1 MTNFD
6 FLKTEPRFAA
16 FSDVAISAEKV
27 YSIDHATSVLNCRR
41 AMEFAVKWLYS
52 VDSSLEM
59 PYQDKLVSLMNTNSF
74 KDIVGPDIYK
84 RMDYIRIV
92 GNNVNHNPK
101 NITKDQAKLAIYN
114 LFVFMDFVAYCYAKD
129 YTEQTYD
136 EKLLDQVEAGPIK
149 ESPEV
154 DVEKLVKENE
164 NLKVELTKRRENREE
179 GYIQKPLELSEFA
192 TRKAYIDVMLVDAG
206 WEYNKNWKD
215 EYPIEEMPNHSGFG
229 FADYVLFGED
239 GRPLAV
245 IEAKKTCVDV
255 SKGRQQAVLYADFLE
270 KKFKRRPVIFL
281 SNGFDTRIWI
291 DGKAGY
297 PERQVSGIYSKR
309 DLEKLY
315 NIMAMRTQL
324 ENIKINDNISNRYY
338 QKEAI
343 TAVCET
349 FDEQNR
355 RKALLVMATGSGK
368 TRTAISIVD
377 VLIRH
382 GWVKNMLFL
391 ADRTSL
397 VTQAKRAFHNLMP
410 DLSITN
416 LCEEKDNVNA
426 RAVFS
431 TYQTMMNCIDDTKD
445 NDGSRLYTCGHF
457 DLIIVDEAHRS
468 IYNKYKDIFTYFDS
482 LLIGLTATPKDEID
496 KSTYRVF
503 ELEGGVPTH
512 GYELEQ
518 AVEDKYLVTY
528 RVADTKLKFMQSGI
542 SYKDLPED
550 EKEEYEETFTAED
563 GTLPENIERAAL
575 NEWLFN
581 KDTIRKVLNTIMT
594 HGLKVEYGNKIGKTI
609 IFAKNHN
616 HAEEIL
622 KVWNEEYPNYPQHY
636 ARVIDNYTN
645 YSQSLIDD
653 FSEEKKMPQIAISVD
668 MLDTGIDVPEILNL
682 VFFKPV
688 MSKSKFWQMIGRGT
702 RLCPGLI
709 DGADKERFYIF
720 DFCGVF
726 DFFDVKKNGKEAST
740 VESLQERIFNIK
752 VEMAYKL
759 QDLEYQ
765 TDDLITFRK
774 DLVQYLFDKVNELNR
789 GNFAVKQH
797 LKYVDGYNKVEDYQ
811 ALTYEV
817 TLQLAEHIA
826 PLVLPDKDEIS
837 ALRFDSLMYGLELA
851 YLIGKKYKKART
863 DLNKKLLALARFAT
877 IPEISAQKNF
887 IETLLHTDY
896 IDDAGINEFET
907 IRTKL
912 RDLMK
917 YVKFDPHAKYQTD
930 FADDILSIAWREADL
945 SDDYLVNYKAK
956 VEYYL
961 KQHEDILVIAKLK
974 TNKPLTKS
982 DVKELE
988 KILWNEVGTKQDY
1001 EKEYG
1006 DTPLGELVRSI
1017 VGLSMES
1024 ANEAFSQYLN
1034 NANLNSMQSNFV
1046 KRIVSY
1052 VVKNGMMKDLS
1063 VLGEAPFNEMG
1074 SVAEIFDDIGVWMG
1088 IRKIIDGINQN
1099 TKVAA

>member
-6 FLKTEPRFAA
+6 FLTTEQQFTTFA
-16 FSDVAISAEKV
+16 DVAISAEKV
-27 YSIDHATSVLNCRR
+27 FNIDYATSALNCRR
-41 AMEFAVKWLYS
+41 SMEFAVKWLYS
-52 VDSSLEM
+52 VDGSLKM
-59 PYQDKLVSLMNTNSF
+59 PYQDKLVTLMNTNNF

-84 RMDYIRIV
+84 RMEYIRIV
-92 GNNVNHNPK
+92 GNNAAHNAK
-101 NITKDQAKLAIYN
+101 NITKDQAKLALQN
-114 LFVFMDFVAYCYAKD
+114 LFVFLDFVAYCYAKD
-129 YTEQTYD
+129 YTKHTYN
-136 EKLLDQVEAGPIK
+136 EKLLEQVGAEPVK
-149 ESPEV
+149 ETPDV
-154 DVEKLVKENE
+154 DVEKLIEENAKLKEQ
-164 NLKVELTKRRENREE
+164 LTKRRESRED
-179 GYIQKPLELSEFA
+179 GYAQRPLEFSEFA
-192 TRKAYIDVMLVDAG
+192 TRKAYIDVMLIDAG

-215 EYPIEEMPNHSGFG
+215 EYPIDEMPNNSGFG
-229 FADYVLFGED
+229 FADYVLFGDD
-239 GRPLAV
+239 GRPVAV

-255 SKGRQQAVLYADFLE
+255 SKGRQQAVLYANFLE
-270 KKFKRRPVIFL
+270 KKFGRRPVIFL
-281 SNGFDTRIWI
+281 SNGFDTRIWL
-291 DGKAGY
+291 DGKKGY

-315 NIMAMRTQL
+315 NVMAMRTHL
-324 ENIKINDNISNRYY
+324 NNIKINDNISNRYY
-338 QKEAI
+338 QKA
-343 TAVCET
+343 AVKVVCEA
-349 FDEQNR
+349 FDEHNR

-377 VLIRH
+377 VLIQN

-397 VTQAKRAFHNLMP
+397 VTQAKRSFHNLMP

-416 LCEEKDNVNA
+416 LCDEKNNVNA

-431 TYQTMMNCIDDTKD
+431 TYQTMMNCIDDTK
-445 NDGSRLYTCGHF
+445 NEDGSKLYTCGHF

-482 LLIGLTATPKDEID
+482 LLVGLTATPKDEID
-496 KSTYRVF
+496 KSTYRIF

-528 RVADTKLKFMQSGI
+528 SVADTKLKFMQSGI
-542 SYKDLPED
+542 KYSELIEE
-550 EKEEYEETFTAED
+550 EKEEYEATFADED
-563 GTLPENIERAAL
+563 GEIPESIERSAL

-581 KDTIRKVLNTIMT
+581 KDTIRKVLNAIMT
-594 HGLKVEYGNKIGKTI
+594 YGLKVDYGNKIGKTI

-622 KVWNEEYPNYPQHY
+622 KVWNNEYPNYTQHY

-653 FSEEKKMPQIAISVD
+653 FSDTNKMPQIAISVD

-709 DGADKERFYIF
+709 DGEDKERFYIF
-720 DFCGVF
+720 DFCGTF
-726 DFFDVKKNGKEAST
+726 DFFDVNKNGKVASN
-740 VESLQERIFNIK
+740 VGSLQERIFNIK

-765 TDDLITFRK
+765 TDSLIPFREE
-774 DLVQYLFDKVNELNR
+774 LVEYLVDKVNELNR
-789 GNFAVKQH
+789 DNFAVKQH
-797 LKYVDGYNKVEDYQ
+797 LKYVDGYNKIEDYQ
-811 ALTYEV
+811 ALIYEV

-837 ALRFDSLMYGLELA
+837 AVRFDSLMYGLELA
-851 YLIGKKYKKART
+851 YLVGKKYKKART
-863 DLNKKLLALARFAT
+863 DLCKKIYALAGFAT
-877 IPEISAQKNF
+877 IPEISAQKEF
-887 IETLLHTDY
+887 IEVLLHTDY
-896 IDDAGINEFET
+896 VDKAGINEFET

-917 YVKFDPHAKYQTD
+917 YVKFDPHAKYSTD
-930 FADDILSIAWREADL
+930 FTDDILSMDWREADL
-945 SDDYLVNYKAK
+945 SNDDLKNYKAK

-961 KQHEDILVIAKLK
+961 KQHEDNITIAKLK
-974 TNKPLTKS
+974 TNKPLTQS

-988 KILWNEVGTKQDY
+988 KILWGEVGTKQDY

-1006 DTPLGELVRSI
+1006 DKPLGELVRSI
-1017 VGLSMES
+1017 VGLSMEA
-1024 ANEAFSQYLN
+1024 ANEAFSEYLN
-1034 NANLNSMQSNFV
+1034 NVNLNSIQINFV
-1046 KRIVSY
+1046 KRVVSY
-1052 VVKNGMMKDLS
+1052 IVKNGMMKDLS

-1074 SVAEIFDDIGVWMG
+1074 SVAEIFDDMGIWMG
-1088 IRKIIDGINQN
+1088 IRKVIENINHN
-1099 TKVAA
+1099 AAAA

>member
-6 FLKTEPRFAA
+6 FLKTEPQFATFA
-16 FSDVAISAEKV
+16 DVSVSAQKV
-27 YSIDHATSVLNCRR
+27 FTIDYATSVLNCRR
-41 AMEFAVKWLYS
+41 SMEFAVKWLYS
-52 VDSSLEM
+52 VDSSLKM
-59 PYQDKLVSLMNTNSF
+59 PYQDKLVTLMNTNDF
-74 KDIVGPDIYK
+74 KDMVGPDIYK

-92 GNNVNHNPK
+92 GNNAAHNAK
-101 NITKDQAKLAIYN
+101 NITKDQAKLALQN

-129 YTEQTYD
+129 YTEQTFN
-136 EKLLDQVEAGPIK
+136 EKLLDQLESDPIK
-149 ESPEV
+149 DSQEV
-154 DVEKLVKENE
+154 DVEKLIKENKK
-164 NLKVELTKRRENREE
+164 LKEQLTQRRENREE
-179 GYIQKPLELSEFA
+179 SYTQKPLELSEFA
-192 TRKAYIDVMLVDAG
+192 TRKAYIDVMLTDAG
-206 WEYNKNWKD
+206 WEYNRNWKD

-255 SKGRQQAVLYADFLE
+255 SKGRQQAVLYADYLE
-270 KKFKRRPVIFL
+270 MKFKRRPIIFL

-315 NIMAMRTQL
+315 NIVAMRTHL
-324 ENIKINDNISNRYY
+324 DNIKINDIISNRYY
-338 QKEAI
+338 QKAAI
-343 TAVCET
+343 KAVCET
-349 FDEQNR
+349 VDEHNR

-368 TRTAISIVD
+368 TRTSISIVD

-382 GWVKNMLFL
+382 GWVKNILFL

-416 LCEEKDNVNA
+416 LCEEKDNANA
-426 RAVFS
+426 RAAFS

-445 NDGSRLYTCGHF
+445 DDGSKLYTCGHF

-468 IYNKYKDIFTYFDS
+468 IYNKYIDIFTYFDS

-496 KSTYRVF
+496 KSTYKIF

-518 AVEDKYLVTY
+518 AVEDKYLVNY

-542 SYKDLPED
+542 LYKDLPED

-563 GTLPENIERAAL
+563 GTLPERIERAAL

-581 KDTIRKVLNTIMT
+581 KDTIRKALNAIMT
-594 HGLKVEYGNKIGKTI
+594 YGLKVDYGNKIGKTI

-622 KVWNEEYPNYPQHY
+622 KVWNSEYPSYPQHY

-645 YSQSLIDD
+645 YAQSLIDD
-653 FSEEKKMPQIAISVD
+653 FSDTNKMPQIAISVD
-668 MLDTGIDVPEILNL
+668 MLDTGIDIPEVLNL

-688 MSKSKFWQMIGRGT
+688 MSKTKFWQMIGRGT

-709 DGADKERFYIF
+709 NGEDKERFYIF
-720 DFCGVF
+720 DFCGIF
-726 DFFDVKKNGKEAST
+726 DFFDVNKNGKET
-740 VESLQERIFNIK
+740 RMVGSLQERLFNIK
-752 VEMAYKL
+752 IDIVYKL
-759 QDLEYQ
+759 QDLEFQ
-765 TDDLITFRK
+765 KKDLITFRK
-774 DLVQYLFDKVNELNR
+774 ELVQNLVEKVNELNR
-789 GNFAVKQH
+789 DNFAVKQH
-797 LKYVDGYNKVEDYQ
+797 LKYVDGYKNIEDYN
-811 ALTYEV
+811 ALTYEA
-817 TLQLAEHIA
+817 TLQLTEHIA

-851 YLIGKKYKKART
+851 YLLGKKYKKART
-863 DLNKKLLALARFAT
+863 DLNKKLSALSRFAT
-877 IPEISAQKNF
+877 IPEISAQKEF
-887 IETLLHTDY
+887 IEKLLHTVY

-917 YVKFDPHAKYQTD
+917 YVKFDPQVKYQTD
-930 FADDILSIAWREADL
+930 FTDDIISMKWRESDL
-945 SDDYLVNYKAK
+945 TNDYLVNYKAK

-961 KQHEDILVIAKLK
+961 KQHEDILVITKLK
-974 TNKPLTKS
+974 TNKPLTES

-988 KILWNEVGTKQDY
+988 RILWNEVGTKQDY

-1006 DTPLGELVRSI
+1006 ETPLGELVRSI
-1017 VGLSMES
+1017 VGLSIEA
-1024 ANEAFSQYLN
+1024 ANEAFSVYLN
-1034 NANLNSMQSNFV
+1034 DANLNSTQINFV
-1046 KRIVSY
+1046 KRVVSY

-1063 VLGEAPFNEMG
+1063 VLGDAPFNEMG
-1074 SVAEIFDDIGVWMG
+1074 SVAEIFEDMGIWMG
-1088 IRKIIDGINQN
+1088 IRKVIDCINQN
-1099 TKVAA
+1099 AMVA

>member
-6 FLKTEPRFAA
+6 FLKIDPQFTPFA
-16 FSDVAISAEKV
+16 DVAISAEKV
-27 YSIDHATSVLNCRR
+27 FSIDYATSVLNCRR
-41 AMEFAVKWLYS
+41 AMEFAVKWMYS

-59 PYQDKLVSLMNTNSF
+59 PYQDKLVTLMNSDSF
-74 KDIVGPDIYK
+74 KDIVGADIYK
-84 RMDYIRIV
+84 RMDYIRLV

-101 NITKDQAKLAIYN
+101 NITKDQAKLAIQN

-129 YTEQTYD
+129 YNEHTYN
-136 EKLLDQVEAGPIK
+136 EKLLEQLEAEHVK
-149 ESPEV
+149 ESPEI
-154 DVEKLVKENE
+154 DVEKLIKENAD
-164 NLKVELTKRRENREE
+164 LKEQLTARREEREVT
-179 GYIQKPLELSEFA
+179 YVQKPLELTEFQ
-192 TRKAYIDVMLVDAG
+192 TRKAYIDVMLTDAG

-229 FADYVLFGED
+229 AADYVLFGDD

-255 SKGRQQAVLYADFLE
+255 SKGRQQAVLYANYLE

-291 DGKAGY
+291 DGKKGY
-297 PERQVSGIYSKR
+297 PERLISAIYSKR
-309 DLEKLY
+309 DLEKLF
-315 NIMAMRTQL
+315 NIMSMRTSL
-324 ENIKINDNISNRYY
+324 DNIKINPVITDRYY
-338 QKEAI
+338 QKAAI
-343 TAVCET
+343 KAVCEA

-355 RKALLVMATGSGK
+355 RKALIVMATGSGK
-368 TRTAISIVD
+368 TRVAISIVD

-382 GWVKNMLFL
+382 GWVKNVLFL

-397 VTQAKRAFHNLMP
+397 VTQAKRSFRNILP

-416 LCEEKDNVNA
+416 LCEGKDNVNA
-426 RAVFS
+426 RAIFS
-431 TYQTMMNCIDDTKD
+431 TYQTMMNCIDDTQD
-445 NDGSRLYTCGHF
+445 EDGGKLFTCGHF

-496 KSTYRVF
+496 KSTYGIF
-503 ELEGGVPTH
+503 ELESGVPTH
-512 GYELEQ
+512 GYDLVQ
-518 AVEDKYLVTY
+518 AVEDKFLVNY

-542 SYKDLPED
+542 SYKDLKEE
-550 EKEEYEETFTAED
+550 EKEEYEETFMAED
-563 GTLPENIERAAL
+563 GTLPDRIESAAL

-581 KDTIRKVLNTIMT
+581 KDTIRIALNTVMT
-594 HGLKVEYGNKIGKTI
+594 YGLKVDYGNKIGKTI
-609 IFAKNHN
+609 LFAKNHN

-653 FSEEKKMPQIAISVD
+653 FSSPEKMPQIAISVD

-702 RLCPGLI
+702 RLCAELI
-709 DGADKERFYIF
+709 DGKDKECFYIF

-726 DFFDVKKNGKEAST
+726 DFFEVNKNGKEAG
-740 VESLQERIFNIK
+740 VVGSLQERLFNLK
-752 VEMAYKL
+752 VDIAFKL
-759 QDLEYQ
+759 QGLEYQ
-765 TDDLITFRK
+765 TEDLIPFRK
-774 DLVQYLFDKVNELNR
+774 ELVQNLVDKVNELNR
-789 GNFAVKQH
+789 ENFAVKQH
-797 LKYVDGYNKVEDYQ
+797 LKYVDGYSRVEDYN

-817 TLQLAEHIA
+817 TLQLAEHVA
-826 PLVLPDKDEIS
+826 PFVLPDKDEIS

-851 YLIGKKYKKART
+851 YLLGKKYKKART
-863 DLNKKLLALARFAT
+863 DLNKKISALARFAT
-877 IPEISAQKNF
+877 IPEISAQKEF
-887 IETLLHTDY
+887 LEKLLNTNY
-896 IDDAGINEFET
+896 IDDAGINEFEA

-917 YVKFDPHAKYQTD
+917 YVKYDPRLKYTTD
-930 FADDILSIAWREADL
+930 FTDDIISMNWRESDL
-945 SDDYLVNYKAK
+945 SNDYLVNYKAK

-961 KQHEDILVIAKLK
+961 KDHEDIMAIAKLK
-974 TNKPLTKS
+974 TNQPLTKS
-982 DVKELE
+982 DVLELE
-988 KILWNEVGTKQDY
+988 RILWNEIGTKQDY

-1006 DTPLGELVRSI
+1006 DTPLGELVRSV
-1017 VGLSMES
+1017 VGLSMEA
-1024 ANEAFSQYLN
+1024 ANEAFSEYLN
-1034 NANLNSMQSNFV
+1034 NANLNSIQINFV

-1052 VVKNGMMKDLS
+1052 VVKNGMMNDLS
-1063 VLGEAPFNEMG
+1063 ILGDPPFNEMG
-1074 SVAEIFDDIGVWMG
+1074 SVAEIFDDMGVWMG
-1088 IRKIIDGINQN
+1088 IRKVIDGINGN
-1099 TKVAA
+1099 AKVA

>member
-6 FLKTEPRFAA
+6 FLTTEQQFTTFA
-16 FSDVAISAEKV
+16 DVAISAEKV
-27 YSIDHATSVLNCRR
+27 FNIDYATSALNCRR
-41 AMEFAVKWLYS
+41 SMEFAVKWLYS
-52 VDSSLEM
+52 IDGSLKM
-59 PYQDKLVSLMNTNSF
+59 PYQDKLVTLMNTNNF
-74 KDIVGPDIYK
+74 KDIVGSDIYK
-84 RMDYIRIV
+84 RMEYILIV
-92 GNNVNHNPK
+92 GNNAAHNAK
-101 NITKDQAKLAIYN
+101 NITKDQAKLALQN
-114 LFVFMDFVAYCYAKD
+114 LFVFLDFVAYCYAKD
-129 YTEQTYD
+129 YTEHTYND
-136 EKLLDQVEAGPIK
+136 ELLEQVETEPVQETPDMDIEKLIK
-149 ESPEV
+149 ENA
-154 DVEKLVKENE
+154 KLKEQ
-164 NLKVELTKRRENREE
+164 LTKRRENRED
-179 GYIQKPLELSEFA
+179 GYVQKPLEFSEFA
-192 TRKAYIDVMLVDAG
+192 TRKAYIDVMLIDAG

-215 EYPIEEMPNHSGFG
+215 EYPIDEMPNHSGFG
-229 FADYVLFGED
+229 FADYVLFGDD

-270 KKFKRRPVIFL
+270 KKFGRRPILFL
-281 SNGFDTRIWI
+281 SDGFDTRIWI
-291 DGKAGY
+291 DCKKGY

-315 NIMAMRTQL
+315 NIMSMRTHL
-324 ENIKINDNISNRYY
+324 NNIKINDNISNRYY
-338 QKEAI
+338 QKAAI
-343 TAVCET
+343 KAVCET
-349 FDEQNR
+349 FDENNR

-368 TRTAISIVD
+368 TRIAISLVD
-377 VLIRH
+377 VLIQN

-397 VTQAKRAFHNLMP
+397 VTQTKRAFHNLMP

-416 LCEEKDNVNA
+416 LCDEKNNVNA

-431 TYQTMMNCIDDTKD
+431 TYQTMMNSIDDTKD
-445 NDGSRLYTCGHF
+445 EDGSKLYTCGHF

-482 LLIGLTATPKDEID
+482 LLVGLTATPKDEID
-496 KSTYRVF
+496 KSTYRIF
-503 ELEGGVPTH
+503 ELEGGVPTY

-528 RVADTKLKFMQSGI
+528 SVANTKLKFMQSGI
-542 SYKDLPED
+542 KYSELTEE
-550 EKEEYEETFTAED
+550 EKEEYEATFSDEN
-563 GTLPENIERAAL
+563 GEIPESIERSAL

-594 HGLKVEYGNKIGKTI
+594 YGLKVDYANKIGKTI

-622 KVWNEEYPNYPQHY
+622 KVWNSEYPNYLQHY
-636 ARVIDNYTN
+636 VRVIDNYTN

-653 FSEEKKMPQIAISVD
+653 FSDTNKMPQIAISVD

-688 MSKSKFWQMIGRGT
+688 LSKSKFWQMIGRGT

-709 DGADKERFYIF
+709 DGEDKERFYIF
-720 DFCGVF
+720 DFCGTF
-726 DFFDVKKNGKEAST
+726 DFFGVNKNGKEASN
-740 VESLQERIFNIK
+740 VGSLQERIFNIK

-765 TDDLITFRK
+765 TDALILFREE
-774 DLVQYLFDKVNELNR
+774 LVKYLVDKVNELNKD
-789 GNFAVKQH
+789 NFAVKQH
-797 LKYVDGYNKVEDYQ
+797 LKYVDGYNKIEDYQ
-811 ALTYEV
+811 ALTYEI

-826 PLVLPDKDEIS
+826 PLVLTDKDEIS
-837 ALRFDSLMYGLELA
+837 AIRFDSLMYGLELA
-851 YLIGKKYKKART
+851 YLVGKKYKKART
-863 DLNKKLLALARFAT
+863 DLSKKIYALAGFVT
-877 IPEISAQKNF
+877 IPEISAQKEF
-887 IETLLHTDY
+887 IEVLLHTDY
-896 IDDAGINEFET
+896 VDNAGINEFEA

-917 YVKFDPHAKYQTD
+917 YLKFDPHTKYSTD
-930 FADDILSIAWREADL
+930 FTDDILSMDWRDADL
-945 SDDYLVNYKAK
+945 SNDDLKNYKTK

-961 KQHEDILVIAKLK
+961 KQHEDNISIARLK
-974 TNKPLTKS
+974 MNKPITQN

-988 KILWNEVGTKQDY
+988 KILWGEIGTKQDY

-1006 DTPLGELVRSI
+1006 DKPLGELVRSI
-1017 VGLSMES
+1017 VGLSTEA
-1024 ANEAFSQYLN
+1024 ANKAFSEYLN
-1034 NANLNSMQSNFV
+1034 NVNLNSLQINFV
-1046 KRIVSY
+1046 KRVVSY
-1052 VVKNGMMKDLS
+1052 IVKNGMMKDLS

-1074 SVAEIFDDIGVWMG
+1074 SVAEIFDDMGMWMG
-1088 IRKIIDGINQN
+1088 IRKVIENINHN
-1099 TKVAA
+1099 AIAA

>member
-6 FLKTEPRFAA
+6 FLKTEQQFATFA
-16 FSDVAISAEKV
+16 DVAISAEKIFN
-27 YSIDHATSVLNCRR
+27 IDYATSVLNCRR

-59 PYQDKLVSLMNTNSF
+59 PYQDKLVSLMNANSF

-101 NITKDQAKLAIYN
+101 SITEDQAKLALQN
-114 LFVFMDFVAYCYAKD
+114 LYVFMDFVAYCYAKD
-129 YTEQTYD
+129 YTEHTYN
-136 EKLLDQVEAGPIK
+136 ERLLYQVDAGPIK

-154 DVEKLVKENE
+154 DVEKLIKENE
-164 NLKVELTKRRENREE
+164 KLKEELTKRRENREE

-192 TRKAYIDVMLVDAG
+192 TRKAYIDVMLTDAG

-270 KKFKRRPVIFL
+270 KKFNRRPVIFL

-291 DGKAGY
+291 DGKVGY

-315 NIMAMRTQL
+315 NIMSMRTHL
-324 ENIKINDNISNRYY
+324 DNIKINNNISNRYY

-343 TAVCET
+343 TAICET

-368 TRTAISIVD
+368 TRTVISIVD

-445 NDGSRLYTCGHF
+445 DDGSRLYTCGHF

-496 KSTYRVF
+496 KSTYRIF
-503 ELEGGVPTH
+503 ELEGGVPTY
-512 GYELEQ
+512 GFELEQ
-518 AVEDKYLVTY
+518 AVEDRYLVNY

-542 SYKDLPED
+542 SYEDLPED
-550 EKEEYEETFTAED
+550 EKEEYEDTFAAED
-563 GTLPENIERAAL
+563 GSLPDKIESAAL

-594 HGLKVEYGNKIGKTI
+594 YGLKVDYGNKIGKTI

-622 KVWNEEYPNYPQHY
+622 KVWNEEYPSYSQHY

-645 YSQSLIDD
+645 YAQSLIDD
-653 FSEEKKMPQIAISVD
+653 FSDKNKMPQIAISVD

-759 QDLEYQ
+759 QGLEYQ
-765 TDDLITFRK
+765 TDDLIVFRK
-774 DLVQYLFDKVNELNR
+774 DLVQYLVDKVNELSR

-797 LKYVDGYNKVEDYQ
+797 LKYVDGYNKIQDYQ

-837 ALRFDSLMYGLELA
+837 ALRFDSLIYGLELA

-863 DLNKKLLALARFAT
+863 DLNKKLSALAGFAT
-877 IPEISAQKNF
+877 IPEILAQKGF
-887 IETLLHTDY
+887 IDELLHTDY
-896 IDDAGINEFET
+896 IDNAGINEFET

-917 YVKFDPHAKYQTD
+917 YAKFDSHAKYQTD
-930 FADDILSIAWREADL
+930 FTDDILSMDWRVADL

-961 KQHEDILVIAKLK
+961 KQNEDILVIAKLK
-974 TNKPLTKS
+974 TNKPLTEI

-1017 VGLSMES
+1017 VGLSMEA

-1034 NANLNSMQSNFV
+1034 DANLNSMQINFV

-1074 SVAEIFDDIGVWMG
+1074 SVAEIFDDIGIWMG
-1088 IRKIIDGINQN
+1088 IRKAIESINQN
-1099 TKVAA
+1099 AKVA

>member
-6 FLKTEPRFAA
+6 FLKEEPKFATFA
-16 FSDVAISAEKV
+16 DVAISAEKV
-27 YSIDHATSVLNCRR
+27 FSINYATSVLNCRR

-101 NITKDQAKLAIYN
+101 NITKDQAKLAIQN
-114 LFVFMDFVAYCYAKD
+114 LFVFMDFVSYCYAKD
-129 YTEQTYD
+129 YIEQTYN
-136 EKLLDQVEAGPIK
+136 EKLLEQVEVEPIK

-154 DVEKLVKENE
+154 DVEKLIKENAK
-164 NLKVELTKRRENREE
+164 LKEQLTARREDREE
-179 GYIQKPLELSEFA
+179 NYVQKPLELTEFA
-192 TRKAYIDVMLVDAG
+192 TRKAYIDVMLTDSG

-229 FADYVLFGED
+229 YADYVLFGED

-255 SKGRQQAVLYADFLE
+255 SKGRQQAVLYADYLE
-270 KKFKRRPVIFL
+270 KKFKCRPVIFL

-297 PERQVSGIYSKR
+297 PERPVSGIYSKR

-315 NIMAMRTQL
+315 NIMSMRTHL
-324 ENIKINDNISNRYY
+324 DNIIINDIITNRYY
-338 QKEAI
+338 QKAAI
-343 TAVCET
+343 KAVCET
-349 FDEQNR
+349 FDDQNR

-368 TRTAISIVD
+368 TRVAISIVD

-382 GWVKNMLFL
+382 GWVKNVLFL
-391 ADRTSL
+391 ADRISL

-445 NDGSRLYTCGHF
+445 EDGSKLFTCGHF

-468 IYNKYKDIFTYFDS
+468 LYNKYKDIFTYFDS
-482 LLIGLTATPKDEID
+482 LFIGLTATPKDEID
-496 KSTYRVF
+496 KSTYRIF

-518 AVEDKYLVTY
+518 AVEDKYLVNY

-542 SYKDLPED
+542 IYKDLPEE

-563 GTLPENIERAAL
+563 GSLPVKIESAAL

-581 KDTIRKVLNTIMT
+581 KDTIRKVLNAIMT
-594 HGLKVEYGNKIGKTI
+594 HGLKVDYGNKIGKSI

-622 KVWNEEYPNYPQHY
+622 KVWNSEYAKYPQHY

-645 YSQSLIDD
+645 YAQSLIDD
-653 FSEEKKMPQIAISVD
+653 FSDINKMPQIAISVD
-668 MLDTGIDVPEILNL
+668 MLDTGIDIPEILNL

-702 RLCPGLI
+702 RLCSGLI
-709 DGADKERFYIF
+709 DGGDKERFYIF
-720 DFCGVF
+720 DFCGIF
-726 DFFDVKKNGKEAST
+726 DFFDVKKNGKEASA
-740 VESLQERIFNIK
+740 VESLQERILNIK

-759 QDLEYQ
+759 QGLEYQ

-774 DLVQYLFDKVNELNR
+774 YLVQYLVEKVNELNR
-789 GNFAVKQH
+789 DNFAVKQH
-797 LKYVDGYNKVEDYQ
+797 LKYVDGYKNIEDFN
-811 ALTYEV
+811 ALTYEA

-826 PLVLPDKDEIS
+826 PFVLPDKVEIS
-837 ALRFDSLMYGLELA
+837 ALRFDGLMYGLELA
-851 YLIGKKYKKART
+851 YLLGKKYKKART
-863 DLNKKLLALARFAT
+863 DLNKKLSALAEFAT
-877 IPEISAQKNF
+877 IPEISAQKEF
-887 IETLLHTDY
+887 IGELLHTDY
-896 IDDAGINEFET
+896 IDNAGINEFET

-917 YVKFDPHAKYQTD
+917 YVKFDPQVKYQTD
-930 FADDILSIAWREADL
+930 FTDDIISMKWRESDL
-945 SDDYLVNYKAK
+945 ANDYLVNYKAK

-974 TNKPLTKS
+974 TNKPLTES

-1006 DTPLGELVRSI
+1006 DTPLGELVRSV
-1017 VGLSMES
+1017 VGLSMEA

-1034 NANLNSMQSNFV
+1034 NANLNSMQINFV

-1052 VVKNGMMKDLS
+1052 VIKNGMMKDLS

-1074 SVAEIFDDIGVWMG
+1074 SVAEIFDDIGIWMG
-1088 IRKIIDGINQN
+1088 IRKVIDSINQN
-1099 TKVAA
+1099 AKVA

>member
-6 FLKTEPRFAA
+6 FLKTEEQFASFA
-16 FSDVAISAEKV
+16 DVSISAEKV
-27 YSIDHATSVLNCRR
+27 FNVDCATSVLNCRR

-52 VDSSLEM
+52 VDGSLSM
-59 PYQDKLVSLMNTNSF
+59 PYQDKLATLMNTNNF

-101 NITKDQAKLAIYN
+101 NITKDQAKLALQN

-129 YTEQTYD
+129 YTPQTYN
-136 EKLLDQVEAGPIK
+136 EALLEQVEAVSVK
-149 ESPEV
+149 EMPEI
-154 DVEKLVKENE
+154 DIEKLIKENE
-164 NLKVELTKRRENREE
+164 KLKEQLTERREYREE
-179 GYIQKPLELSEFA
+179 SYVQKPLELSEFA
-192 TRKAYIDVMLVDAG
+192 TRKAYIDVMLTDAG
-206 WEYNKNWKD
+206 WEYNRNWKD

-229 FADYVLFGED
+229 FADYVLFGDD

-270 KKFKRRPVIFL
+270 KKFNRRPVIFL

-291 DGKAGY
+291 DGQTGY

-315 NIMAMRTQL
+315 NIMAMRTHL
-324 ENIKINDNISNRYY
+324 DNIKINDSISNRYY
-338 QKEAI
+338 QKAAI
-343 TAVCET
+343 KAVCET
-349 FDEQNR
+349 FDEHNR
-355 RKALLVMATGSGK
+355 RKSLLVMATGSGK

-382 GWVKNMLFL
+382 GWVKNLLFL
-391 ADRTSL
+391 ADRNSL

-416 LCEEKDNVNA
+416 LCDETDNVNA

-445 NDGSRLYTCGHF
+445 EDGSKLFTCGHF

-482 LLIGLTATPKDEID
+482 LLIGLTATPKDEIE
-496 KSTYRVF
+496 KSTYRIF
-503 ELEGGVPTH
+503 ELEDGIPTH
-512 GYELEQ
+512 GYELKK
-518 AVEDKYLVTY
+518 AVEDKFLVSY
-528 RVADTKLKFMQSGI
+528 SVADTKLKFMQSGI
-542 SYKDLPED
+542 TYSELSEE
-550 EKEEYEETFTAED
+550 EKEEYEETFAQED
-563 GTLPENIERAAL
+563 GTIPESIERSAL

-581 KDTIRKVLNTIMT
+581 RDTIRKVLNAIMT
-594 HGLKVEYGNKIGKTI
+594 HGLKVDFGNKIGKTI

-622 KVWNEEYPNYPQHY
+622 KVWNSEYTNYPQHY

-653 FSEEKKMPQIAISVD
+653 FSDTNKMPQIAISVD
-668 MLDTGIDVPEILNL
+668 MLDTGIDIPEILNL

-709 DGADKERFYIF
+709 DGEDKERFYIF
-720 DFCGVF
+720 DFCGTF
-726 DFFDVKKNGKEAST
+726 DFFDINKNGKDSGT
-740 VESLQERIFNIK
+740 VGSLQEGIFNLK
-752 VEMAYKL
+752 VDIAYKL

-765 TDDLITFRK
+765 TDDLVEFRK
-774 DLVQYLFDKVNELNR
+774 ELVQYLVDKVNELNR
-789 GNFAVKQH
+789 ENFAVKQH
-797 LKYVDGYNKVEDYQ
+797 LKYVDDYNKMEDYQ
-811 ALTYEV
+811 ALKYEV

-826 PLVLPDKDEIS
+826 PLVSPDSDEIS
-837 ALRFDSLMYGLELA
+837 AIRFDSLIYGIELA

-863 DLNKKLLALARFAT
+863 DLNKKVSALAGFVT
-877 IPEISAQKNF
+877 IPEISAQKEF
-887 IETLLHTDY
+887 IEKLLHTDFV
-896 IDDAGINEFET
+896 DNAGINEFET

-917 YVKFDPHAKYQTD
+917 YVKFDPHARYSTN
-930 FADDILSIAWREADL
+930 FTDDILSMEWKDADL
-945 SDDYLVNYKAK
+945 TNDDLNNYKEK

-961 KQHEDILVIAKLK
+961 KQHEDNLVVAKLK
-974 TNKPLTKS
+974 TNKPLTES

-988 KILWNEVGTKQDY
+988 RILWNEVGTKQDY
-1001 EKEYG
+1001 KNEFG

-1017 VGLSMES
+1017 VGLSIES
-1024 ANEAFSQYLN
+1024 ANEAFSEYLN
-1034 NANLNSMQSNFV
+1034 EANLNSIQINFV
-1046 KRIVSY
+1046 KRMVTY
-1052 VVKNGMMKDLS
+1052 VVKNGMIKDLS
-1063 VLGEAPFNEMG
+1063 VLGESPFNEMG
-1074 SVAEIFDDIGVWMG
+1074 SVAEIFSDMGIWMG
-1088 IRKIIDGINQN
+1088 IRKVVDTINHN
-1099 TKVAA
+1099 VFAA

>member
-6 FLKTEPRFAA
+6 FLKTESKFAA
-16 FSDVAISAEKV
+16 FADVAVSAEKV
-27 YSIDHATSVLNCRR
+27 YAIDYATSVLNCRR

-52 VDSSLEM
+52 ADSSLEM
-59 PYQDKLVSLMNTNSF
+59 PYQDKLVTLMNTNSF
-74 KDIVGPDIYK
+74 KDIVGPEIHK

-101 NITKDQAKLAIYN
+101 NITKDQAKLAIQN

-129 YTEQTYD
+129 YTEHSYN
-136 EKLLDQVEAGPIK
+136 EKLLEQTEAEPVK
-149 ESPEV
+149 EHPEV
-154 DVEKLVKENE
+154 DIKKLIEENSKLKEQ
-164 NLKVELTKRRENREE
+164 LTARREDRENA
-179 GYIQKPLELSEFA
+179 YVQKPLELSEFA
-192 TRKAYIDVMLVDAG
+192 TRKAYIDVMLTDAG

-215 EYPIEEMPNHSGFG
+215 EYPIEDMPNHAGLG
-229 FADYVLFGED
+229 FADYVLFGDD

-255 SKGRQQAVLYADFLE
+255 SKGRQQAVLYANYLE
-270 KKFKRRPVIFL
+270 KKFNRRPVIFL
-281 SNGFDTRIWI
+281 SNGFDTRMWI
-291 DGKAGY
+291 DWESGY
-297 PERQVSGIYSKR
+297 PERTVSGIYSKR

-315 NIMAMRTQL
+315 NIMAMRMHL
-324 ENIKINDNISNRYY
+324 NNIKINDDISNRYY
-338 QKEAI
+338 QKAAI
-343 TAVCET
+343 KAVCET
-349 FDEQNR
+349 FDDQNR

-368 TRTAISIVD
+368 TRVAISIVD
-377 VLIRH
+377 VLLRH
-382 GWVKNMLFL
+382 GWVKNVLFL

-410 DLSITN
+410 DLSIAN
-416 LCEEKDNVNA
+416 LCEEKENANA

-431 TYQTMMNCIDDTKD
+431 TYQTMMNCIDDTMDEDENK
-445 NDGSRLYTCGHF
+445 LYTCGHF

-468 IYNKYKDIFTYFDS
+468 IYNKYKDIFTYFDA

-496 KSTYRVF
+496 KSTYRIF

-512 GYELEQ
+512 GYELGQ
-518 AVEDKYLVTY
+518 AVQDKYLVNY
-528 RVADTKLKFMQSGI
+528 SVADVELKFMQSGI

-550 EKEEYEETFTAED
+550 EKEEYEETFTSQD
-563 GTLPENIERAAL
+563 GSLPEKIESAAL

-581 KDTIRKVLNTIMT
+581 KDTIRKVLNIIMT
-594 HGLKVEYGNKIGKTI
+594 HGLKVDYGNKIGKTI
-609 IFAKNHN
+609 IFAKNHI

-622 KVWNEEYPNYPQHY
+622 KIWNIEFSKYPQHY

-645 YSQSLIDD
+645 YAQSLIDD
-653 FSEEKKMPQIAISVD
+653 FSDANKMPQIAISVD

-688 MSKSKFWQMIGRGT
+688 MNKSKFWQMIGRGT

-709 DGADKERFYIF
+709 DGEDKDHFCIF

-726 DFFDVKKNGKEAST
+726 DFFDVNKNGKEAGA

-752 VEMAYKL
+752 VEMAFKL
-759 QDLEYQ
+759 QALEYQ
-765 TDDLITFRK
+765 TDELIAFRK
-774 DLVQYLFDKVNELNR
+774 ELVQYLVDKVNELDR
-789 GNFAVKQH
+789 DNFAVKQH
-797 LKYVDGYNKVEDYQ
+797 LKYVDGYKKIEDYD

-817 TLQLAEHIA
+817 ILQLAEHIA

-851 YLIGKKYKKART
+851 YLLGKKYQKAKT
-863 DLNKKLLALARFAT
+863 DLNKKISALAGFST
-877 IPEISAQKNF
+877 IPEISAQKEF
-887 IETLLHTDY
+887 IEILLHTDY
-896 IDDAGINEFET
+896 INNAGINEFEV

-917 YVKFDPHAKYQTD
+917 YVKYDAHVKYTTD
-930 FADDILSIAWREADL
+930 FTDDILSMEWRESEL
-945 SDDYLVNYKAK
+945 SDDYLENYKAK

-961 KQHEDILVIAKLK
+961 KQHEDNLVIAKLK
-974 TNKPLTKS
+974 TNRTLTPT
-982 DVKELE
+982 DFKELE
-988 KILWNEVGTKQDY
+988 RILWNEVGTKQDY
-1001 EKEYG
+1001 KKEYG

-1017 VGLSMES
+1017 VGLSVEA
-1024 ANEAFSQYLN
+1024 ANEAFSEYLN
-1034 NANLNSMQSNFV
+1034 EANLNIMQINFV
-1046 KRIVSY
+1046 KRIISY
-1052 VVKNGMMKDLS
+1052 VIKNGMMKDLS
-1063 VLGEAPFNEMG
+1063 ILGETPFNEMG

-1088 IRKIIDGINQN
+1088 IRKVIDGINRN
-1099 TKVAA
+1099 AISA

>member
-6 FLKTEPRFAA
+6 FLKTEQQFATFA
-16 FSDVAISAEKV
+16 DVAISAEKV
-27 YSIDHATSVLNCRR
+27 FTIDYATSVLNCRR
-41 AMEFAVKWLYS
+41 SMEFTVKWLYS
-52 VDSSLEM
+52 IDSSLIM
-59 PYQDKLVSLMNTNSF
+59 PYQDKLVTLINTNNF

-92 GNNVNHNPK
+92 GNNAAHNAK
-101 NITKDQAKLAIYN
+101 NITKDQAKLALQN

-129 YTEQTYD
+129 YTEQTYN
-136 EKLLDQVEAGPIK
+136 EKLLDQIEAEPIK
-149 ESPEV
+149 ESPNV
-154 DVEKLVKENE
+154 DVEKLIKENAK
-164 NLKVELTKRRENREE
+164 LKVQLTQRRENREE
-179 GYIQKPLELSEFA
+179 GYVKKPLELSEFA
-192 TRKAYIDVMLVDAG
+192 TRKAYIDVMLTDAG

-229 FADYVLFGED
+229 FVDYVLFGED

-255 SKGRQQAVLYADFLE
+255 SKGRQQAVLYANFLE

-297 PERQVSGIYSKR
+297 PERQVSEIYSKR

-315 NIMAMRTQL
+315 NIMAMRTHL
-324 ENIKINDNISNRYY
+324 DNIKINDNISNRYY
-338 QKEAI
+338 QKAAI
-343 TAVCET
+343 KAVCEA
-349 FDEQNR
+349 FDENNR

-368 TRTAISIVD
+368 TRIAISIVD

-445 NDGSRLYTCGHF
+445 EDGSKLYTCGHF

-496 KSTYRVF
+496 KSTYRIF

-518 AVEDKYLVTY
+518 AVEDEFLVNY

-542 SYKDLPED
+542 SYKDLPEE

-563 GTLPENIERAAL
+563 GTLPESIERGAL

-581 KDTIRKVLNTIMT
+581 KDTIRKVLNMIMNY
-594 HGLKVEYGNKIGKTI
+594 GLMVDYGNKIGKTI

-622 KVWNEEYPNYPQHY
+622 KVWNSEYAKYPQHY

-653 FSEEKKMPQIAISVD
+653 FSDKNKMPQIAISVD
-668 MLDTGIDVPEILNL
+668 MLDTGIDIPEILNL

-702 RLCPGLI
+702 RLCTGLI
-709 DGADKERFYIF
+709 DGEDKERFYIF
-720 DFCGVF
+720 DFCGIF
-726 DFFDVKKNGKEAST
+726 DFFDVKKNGKESSA

-774 DLVQYLFDKVNELNR
+774 DFVKYLVEKINELNR
-789 GNFAVKQH
+789 ENFAVKQH
-797 LKYVDGYNKVEDYQ
+797 LKYVDGYNKIEDYQ

-826 PLVLPDKDEIS
+826 PLVIPDKDEIS
-837 ALRFDSLMYGLELA
+837 ALRFDNLMYGLELA
-851 YLIGKKYKKART
+851 YLVGKKYKKART
-863 DLNKKLLALARFAT
+863 DLNKKLSALAGFAT
-877 IPEISAQKNF
+877 IPEISAQKEF
-887 IETLLHTDY
+887 IEKLLHTDY
-896 IDDAGINEFET
+896 IDSAGINEFET
-907 IRTKL
+907 IRTNL

-930 FADDILSIAWREADL
+930 FTDDVLSMSWRESDL
-945 SDDYLVNYKAK
+945 ANDYLVNYKAK

-974 TNKPLTKS
+974 TNKPLTQS

-988 KILWNEVGTKQDY
+988 RILWNEIGTKQDY

-1017 VGLSMES
+1017 VGLSMKA
-1024 ANEAFSQYLN
+1024 ANEAFSEYLKD
-1034 NANLNSMQSNFV
+1034 ASLNSIQINFV
-1046 KRIVSY
+1046 KRMVSY

-1074 SVAEIFDDIGVWMG
+1074 SVAEIFDDMGIWMG
-1088 IRKIIDGINQN
+1088 IRKVIESINQN
-1099 TKVAA
+1099 AAA